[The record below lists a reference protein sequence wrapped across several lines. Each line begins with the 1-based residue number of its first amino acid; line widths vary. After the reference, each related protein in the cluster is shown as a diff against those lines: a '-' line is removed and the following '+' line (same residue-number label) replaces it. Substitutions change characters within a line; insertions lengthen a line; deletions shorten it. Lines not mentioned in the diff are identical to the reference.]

1 MKALHQKVG
10 PPRSKELLLLPR
22 QKELQRQKEPQLRDR
37 QPLLLPKEQPLQKEQ
52 LPLKEPPRKGLPLKE
67 LLLKEL
73 LLKEP
78 LLLAKRPQRPQVMIL
93 SSWQPFNQ
101 GTN

>member
-1 MKALHQKVG
+1 MKALRQKVG

-67 LLLKEL
+67 LLP
-73 LLKEP
+73 KEP
-78 LLLAKRPQRPQVMIL
+78 LLLAKRPQRPQVMIW